1 MGHQVNKVMNRL
13 EARTSPRFISAVTML
28 IVLAAIWLAPLP
40 GVAQEGEQ
48 GAQIRVLANDPE
60 AGERIP
66 VEGVRVVILDRND
79 QVVGEAVTDAE
90 GTAQIAVPVPS
101 VYRVEIDASTIPAG
115 ISLRSPDDI
124 AREVNVQAG
133 RFAQAVFQLAVGEG
147 GGGGP
152 VGAGISLRRVLQLST
167 EGIKLGLFLA
177 MAAIGLSLIFGTT
190 GLVNFA
196 HAELVTWGMLV
207 AYFFNVLGFGGVFS
221 ETAPWILGGGVDF
234 FTSTV
239 LAMILGGAVGW
250 AADAGIFAPLRRR
263 GTGLIAQM
271 VVTIGL
277 GIFIRYIFLY
287 VFEGTGRFFRSY
299 PGQQT
304 ISLGPV
310 EVTPKDL
317 FAMGVAVLA
326 LVGVGMVLQLTRVGR
341 AMRAVSDNRDL
352 AASSGIDVQ
361 RVIRWVWVAGA
372 ALAALGGVLLG
383 QSDVIRWDIGSNVL
397 LLMFAGVTLG
407 GLGTAYGAL
416 IGCLLVGLGIQLS
429 TLFVASEL
437 RSVGALLLM
446 AVILL
451 IRPQGI
457 LGRKERIG

>member
-1 MGHQVNKVMNRL
+1 MVMMAAAAAWL
-13 EARTSPRFISAVTML
+13 LPIPG
-28 IVLAAIWLAPLP
+28 LAQDA
-40 GVAQEGEQ
+40 EQ
-48 GAQIRVLANDPE
+48 GVRVRVLAVD
-60 AGERIP
+60 GDERLLL
-66 VEGVRVVILDRND
+66 EGVRALVVDSAGTVIAE
-79 QVVGEAVTDAE
+79 GVTDAE
-90 GTAQIAVPVPS
+90 GTVELAVPRPS
-101 VYRVEIDASTIPAG
+101 VYVVEIDPTTLPEGVAF
-115 ISLRSPDDI
+115 PDPENTT
-124 AREVNVQAG
+124 REANVQSG
-133 RFAQAVFQLAVGEG
+133 RFAQVIFQLVVGEG
-147 GGGGP
+147 GAGGG
-152 VGAGISLRRVLQLST
+152 VGIDLRRVLQLST
-167 EGIKLGLFLA
+167 EGVKLGLFLA

-207 AYFFNVLGFGGVFS
+207 AYFFNVLGLVGVLGFMEGWPWIFGG
-221 ETAPWILGGGVDF
+221 PVDLI
-234 FTSTV
+234 TSAL
-239 LAMILGGAVGW
+239 LAMILGGVVGW
-250 AADAGIFAPLRRR
+250 AADAGVFARLRRR

-277 GIFIRYIFLY
+277 SIFVRYIFLY
-287 VFEGTGRFFRSY
+287 IFGGTGRFFRSY
-299 PGQQT
+299 AGQQA
-304 ISLGPV
+304 IAIGPV
-310 EVTPKDL
+310 FVTPKDL
-317 FAMGVAVLA
+317 VAMAVAVIA
-326 LVGVGMVLQLTRVGR
+326 LVAVGLTLQFTRVGR

-383 QSDVIRWDIGSNVL
+383 QSDVIRWDVGSNVL

-416 IGCLLVGLGIQLS
+416 VGCVLVGLGIQLS

-437 RSVGALLLM
+437 RSLGALLLM